1 MIGWDGFYFTGT
13 LVCINNFWNV
23 YMYTAHCWNTNLR
36 VNSYERVSFCVELLF
51 ERDNNGLEILDW
63 LVLYVVGHLQIKKLN
78 TNVMP
83 FSLVASTHLHWKR
96 PSYKLTNTHLAYVG
110 IIQSSINLIQDKE
123 RCRLVAM
130 RERKNT
136 FFFSSEG
143 RPKQTSLLLK
153 KKRKV
158 NGKNGTCEWQKAEL
172 KQPQSSLLLTGCPW
186 AWTSFLEPHSCSW
199 FHLSMV
205 LLGSLAP
212 GMPERI

>member
-1 MIGWDGFYFTGT
+1 MSCAIQFS
-13 LVCINNFWNV
+13 CIHAFALEKAFLQVNKH
-23 YMYTAHCWNTNLR
+23 TPCLCWYYPKQHQSHPGQR
-36 VNSYERVSFCVELLF
+36 KVQACSYEGMEM
-51 ERDNNGLEILDW
+51 
-63 LVLYVVGHLQIKKLN
+63 H
-78 TNVMP
+78 
-83 FSLVASTHLHWKR
+83 
-96 PSYKLTNTHLAYVG
+96 
-110 IIQSSINLIQDKE
+110 
-123 RCRLVAM
+123 
-130 RERKNT
+130 
-136 FFFSSEG
+136 FFFFIW
-143 RPKQTSLLLK
+143 RAAKQTSLLLK